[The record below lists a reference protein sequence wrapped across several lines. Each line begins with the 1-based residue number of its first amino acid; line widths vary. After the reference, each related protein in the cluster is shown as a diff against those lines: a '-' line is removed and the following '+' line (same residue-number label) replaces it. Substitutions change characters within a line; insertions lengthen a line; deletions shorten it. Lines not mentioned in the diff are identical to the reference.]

1 MVCGLCINKVI
12 KIRNKEG
19 DIRKYA
25 CICSFMQNKYKKDK
39 SINQKIKRFIT
50 YRGYVAKSGRK
61 GKIRKG

>member
-39 SINQKIKRFIT
+39 SINQKIEIHYLQRVCSKE
-50 YRGYVAKSGRK
+50 RK
-61 GKIRKG
+61 EREN